1 MLHHCWHDVNA
12 KFPPAG
18 RRIKTV
24 DSPTRDGR
32 VCCYCGEV
40 RIEPL
45 PPLPTKRSH
54 GPFVDDT
61 SAWYVI
67 DDAECPGL
75 GIVTLNPEAVVVS
88 IEATP

>member
-1 MLHHCWHDVNA
+1 M
-12 KFPPAG
+12 
-18 RRIKTV
+18 
-24 DSPTRDGR
+24 
-32 VCCYCGEV
+32 CCYCGEV

-45 PPLPTKRSH
+45 PPLPAKRSH

-61 SAWYVI
+61 SAWYVV

-75 GIVTLNPEAVVVS
+75 GIVTLNPEAVDVS